1 MASYAD
7 FINLWVIIRWADI
20 SRYGADT
27 STSKYLIDVLDLL
40 QGNIL
45 VDLELYNIFVEKIVH
60 FIIG

>member
-1 MASYAD
+1 M
-7 FINLWVIIRWADI
+7 IIRWVDI

-27 STSKYLIDVLDLL
+27 SISKYLIDVLDLL